1 VANGERAIL
10 RHGEA
15 EQNLDVFVG
24 SEGERGLD
32 IGRLL
37 KSTGMVALDYG
48 FANTAWCR
56 STISFVDGNQ
66 GALRYRGYPIEQLAA
81 QSCFG
86 EVSYLLF
93 HGELPSLA
101 QLDAWREA
109 ITVETLLDEGMR
121 QMFDACPREAHPM
134 VLLSAAVTAM
144 GAFHPELESPLA
156 TEQAAIHLLAK
167 VPTAAAFAYRRS
179 RGLPYV
185 YPQRSLDYSA
195 RFLHMTFA
203 IPGEDYAVDPIAARA
218 LDVLLLLHADHEQ
231 NCSTSTVRLVG
242 SSRASVFASVA
253 SGINAL
259 SGPLHGGANQEVLE
273 LLQRIHADGGNH
285 AKYLARAKDSED
297 SFRLPGFGHRIYQ
310 NYDPRA
316 GVLKSFADEI
326 VTREAA
332 QDPLLDIALALE
344 RAALTDD
351 YFVERHLYPNV
362 DFYSGILFRAL
373 GFPTR
378 MFPVLF
384 ALGRLPG
391 WIAQWKEMTE
401 DPDTRIGRPR
411 QVYVGPPQ
419 RDYLPFDRRG

>member
-1 VANGERAIL
+1 MSDDKAFL
-10 RHGEA
+10 RHGGV
-15 EQNLDVFVG
+15 EQPLEVFVG
-24 SEGERGLD
+24 TEGERGLD

-37 KSTGMVALDYG
+37 TSTGMVALDYG

-56 STISFVDGNQ
+56 SAISFVDGNA

-93 HGELPSLA
+93 HGELPSLT
-101 QLDAWREA
+101 QLDAWRDA

-121 QMFDACPREAHPM
+121 EMIHACPRGAHPM
-134 VLLSAAVTAM
+134 ALLAAAVTAM
-144 GAFHPELESPLA
+144 GAFHPELESALA
-156 TEQAAIHLLAK
+156 AEQAAIHLLAK

-179 RGLPYV
+179 HGLPYV
-185 YPQRSLDYSA
+185 YPQRSLDYTT
-195 RFLHMTFA
+195 RFLHMTFS
-203 IPGEDYAVDPIAARA
+203 IPGEDYVPDPVAARA

-273 LLQRIHADGGNH
+273 LLQTIHADGGNH
-285 AKYLARAKDSED
+285 AKYLARAKDHND
-297 SFRLPGFGHRIYQ
+297 PFRLPGFGHRIYRS
-310 NYDPRA
+310 YDPRA
-316 GVLKSFADEI
+316 GVLKGFADQL
-326 VTREAA
+326 VSQRAA
-332 QDPLLDIALALE
+332 QDPLLDIAQALE
-344 RAALTDD
+344 QAALTDD
-351 YFVERHLYPNV
+351 YFLERHLYPNV
-362 DFYSGILFRAL
+362 DFYSGVLFRAL

-391 WIAQWKEMTE
+391 WIAQWKEMAE

-411 QVYVGPPQ
+411 QVYVGPPR
-419 RDYLPFDRRG
+419 RDYLAIHERP

>member
-1 VANGERAIL
+1 MDDDRVIL
-10 RHGEA
+10 RQGGKEHPLE
-15 EQNLDVFVG
+15 VFVG
-24 SEGERGLD
+24 TEGERGLD

-37 KSTGMVALDYG
+37 SAAGMVALDYG

-56 STISFVDGNQ
+56 SAVSFVDGDA

-81 QSCFG
+81 QSCFS
-86 EVSYLLF
+86 EVTYLLF
-93 HGELPSLA
+93 HGELPSVD
-101 QLDAWREA
+101 QLNAWGEA
-109 ITVETLLDEGMR
+109 IAAETLLDEGMR
-121 QMFDACPREAHPM
+121 QMFDSCPREAQPM

-144 GAFHPELESPLA
+144 GAFHPELESALA
-156 TEQAAIHLLAK
+156 AERAAVNLLAK

-179 RGLPYV
+179 RGLPYA
-185 YPQRSLDYSA
+185 YPRRSLGYSS
-195 RFLHMTFA
+195 RFLHMTFS
-203 IPGEDYAVDPIAARA
+203 IPGEDWEVDPVATRA

-253 SGINAL
+253 AGINAL

-273 LLQRIHADGGNH
+273 LLQMIQADGGNY
-285 AKYLARAKDSED
+285 AKYLARAKDRD
-297 SFRLPGFGHRIYQ
+297 DPFRLPGFGHRIYK

-316 GVLKSFADEI
+316 GVLKSFADQL
-326 VTREAA
+326 VTRRAA
-332 QDPLLDIALALE
+332 ADPLLDIALALE
-344 RAALTDD
+344 QAALTDD
-351 YFVERHLYPNV
+351 YFLERHLYPNV

-373 GFPTR
+373 GFPVR

-384 ALGRLPG
+384 AVGRLPG

-411 QVYVGPPQ
+411 QVYVGPAQ
-419 RDYLPFDRRG
+419 REYVPLHLRA

>member
-1 VANGERAIL
+1 VSNERAVL
-10 RHGEA
+10 RHGKA
-15 EQNLDVFVG
+15 EQSLEVFVG
-24 SEGERGLD
+24 TEGERGLD

-37 KSTGMVALDYG
+37 SSTGMVALDYG

-56 STISFVDGNQ
+56 SSISFVDGDA

-81 QSCFG
+81 YSCFG
-86 EVSYLLF
+86 EVGYLLF
-93 HGELPSLA
+93 HGELPTLA

-121 QMFDACPREAHPM
+121 QMFDACPREAQPM
-134 VLLSAAVTAM
+134 VLLAAAVTAM
-144 GAFHPELESPLA
+144 GAFHPELESTLA
-156 TEQAAIHLLAK
+156 AEQAAIHLLAK
-167 VPTAAAFAYRRS
+167 VPTAAAFAHRRS
-179 RGLPYV
+179 RGLPYA
-185 YPQRSLDYSA
+185 YPRRSLDFSS
-195 RFLHMTFA
+195 RFLQMTFS
-203 IPGEDYAVDPIAARA
+203 IPGEDYEVDPVAARA

-273 LLQRIHADGGNH
+273 LLQQIHADGGNY
-285 AKYLARAKDSED
+285 ARFLARAKDRD
-297 SFRLPGFGHRIYQ
+297 DPFRLPGFGHRIYRS
-310 NYDPRA
+310 YDPRA
-316 GVLKSFADEI
+316 GVLKGFADEL
-326 VTREAA
+326 VGRRAA

-344 RAALTDD
+344 QAALTDD

-391 WIAQWKEMTE
+391 WIAQWKEMVE
-401 DPDTRIGRPR
+401 DPETRIGRPR
-411 QVYVGPPQ
+411 QVYVGPRR
-419 RDYLPFDRRG
+419 RDYRPIHERS

>member
-1 VANGERAIL
+1 VEDERAVL

-15 EQNLDVFVG
+15 EHPLEVFVG
-24 SEGERGLD
+24 TEGERGLD

-37 KSTGMVALDYG
+37 SSTGMVALDYG

-56 STISFVDGNQ
+56 SAVSFVDGKA
-66 GALRYRGYPIEQLAA
+66 GALRYRGYPIEQLAEH
-81 QSCFG
+81 SCFL

-101 QLDAWREA
+101 QLAEWREA

-121 QMFDACPREAHPM
+121 QMFDACPRDAHPM
-134 VLLSAAVTAM
+134 VLLSAAVAAM
-144 GAFHPELESPLA
+144 GAFHPELESTLA
-156 TEQAAIHLLAK
+156 AEQAAIHLLAK
-167 VPTAAAFAYRRS
+167 VPTAAAFSYRRS
-179 RGLPYV
+179 RGLPYA
-185 YPQRSLDYSA
+185 YPQRSLDYCS
-195 RFLHMTFA
+195 RFLQMTFS
-203 IPGEDYAVDPIAARA
+203 IPGEDYEVDPVAARA
-218 LDVLLLLHADHEQ
+218 LDVLFILHADHEQ

-253 SGINAL
+253 SGVNAL

-273 LLQRIHADGGNH
+273 LLQQIYADGGNY
-285 AKYLARAKDSED
+285 ARYLARAKDRED
-297 SFRLPGFGHRIYQ
+297 SFRLPGFGHRIYRS
-310 NYDPRA
+310 YDPRA
-316 GVLKSFADEI
+316 GVLKTFADQL
-326 VTREAA
+326 VTRQAG

-344 RAALTDD
+344 RTALTDD
-351 YFVERHLYPNV
+351 YFIERHLYPNV

-373 GFPTR
+373 GFPTL

-401 DPDTRIGRPR
+401 DPQTRIGRPR
-411 QVYVGPPQ
+411 QVYVGSP
-419 RDYLPFDRRG
+419 RREYLPISERG

>member
-1 VANGERAIL
+1 MSDERASL
-10 RHGEA
+10 RHAGGD
-15 EQNLDVFVG
+15 QPLDVFVG
-24 SEGERGLD
+24 TEGERGLD

-37 KSTGMVALDYG
+37 SSTGMVALDYG

-56 STISFVDGNQ
+56 SAISFVDGEV

-81 QSCFG
+81 ESCFG
-86 EVSYLLF
+86 EVCYLLF

-134 VLLSAAVTAM
+134 VLLAAAVTAM
-144 GAFHPELESPLA
+144 GAFHPELESTLA
-156 TEQAAIHLLAK
+156 AEQAAIHLLAK

-179 RGLPYV
+179 RGLPYA
-185 YPQRSLDYSA
+185 YPQRALDYSS
-195 RFLHMTFA
+195 RFLQMTFS
-203 IPGEDYAVDPIAARA
+203 IPGEDYVVDPVAARA
-218 LDVLLLLHADHEQ
+218 LDVLLILHADHEQ

-253 SGINAL
+253 SGVNAL

-273 LLQRIHADGGNH
+273 LLQRIHADGGNY
-285 AKYLARAKDSED
+285 AKYLARAKDRED
-297 SFRLPGFGHRIYQ
+297 PFRLPGFGHRIYKS
-310 NYDPRA
+310 YDPRA
-316 GVLKSFADEI
+316 GVLKAFADQL
-326 VTREAA
+326 VSRRAA

-344 RAALTDD
+344 HAALTDD
-351 YFVERHLYPNV
+351 YFVARHLYPNV

-419 RDYLPFDRRG
+419 RDYLPIHTRG

>member
-1 VANGERAIL
+1 VSEDRAFL
-10 RHGEA
+10 KHGDT
-15 EQNLDVFVG
+15 EQALEVVVG
-24 SEGERGLD
+24 TEGERGLD

-37 KSTGMVALDYG
+37 HSTGMMALDYG

-56 STISFVDGNQ
+56 SAISFVDGDL

-81 QSCFG
+81 HSCFG
-86 EVSYLLF
+86 EVAYLLF
-93 HGELPSLA
+93 HGELPTMPE
-101 QLDAWREA
+101 LDSWREA
-109 ITVETLLDEGMR
+109 ITHETLLDEGMR

-134 VLLSAAVTAM
+134 VLLGAAVTAM
-144 GAFHPELESPLA
+144 GAFHPELESTLA
-156 TEQAAIHLLAK
+156 VEQAAIHLLAK

-185 YPQRSLDYSA
+185 YPRRSLDYSA
-195 RFLHMTFA
+195 RFLDMTFSV
-203 IPGEDYAVDPIAARA
+203 PGEDYVVDPVAARA
-218 LDVLLLLHADHEQ
+218 LDVLLILHADHEQ

-273 LLQRIHADGGNH
+273 LLQTIHADGDNYH
-285 AKYLARAKDSED
+285 RYLARAKDRD
-297 SFRLPGFGHRIYQ
+297 DPFRLPGFGHRIYRS
-310 NYDPRA
+310 YDPRA
-316 GVLKSFADEI
+316 GVLKTFADEL
-326 VTREAA
+326 VGRRAG
-332 QDPLLDIALALE
+332 QDPLLEIARALE
-344 RAALTDD
+344 EAALTDD
-351 YFVERHLYPNV
+351 YFVSRHLYPNV

-391 WIAQWKEMTE
+391 WIAQWKEMTL
-401 DPDTRIGRPR
+401 DPETRIGRPR
-411 QVYVGPPQ
+411 QVYIGPPR
-419 RDYLPFDRRG
+419 RDYLPIGDRG

>member
-1 VANGERAIL
+1 VNDDKATL
-10 RHGEA
+10 RYGDA
-15 EQNLDVFVG
+15 EHSLEVFVG
-24 SEGERGLD
+24 TEGERGLD

-37 KSTGMVALDYG
+37 SSTGMVALDYG

-56 STISFVDGNQ
+56 SAISFVDGNA
-66 GALRYRGYPIEQLAA
+66 GALRYRGYPIEQLAV

-93 HGELPSLA
+93 HGELPGLA

-121 QMFDACPREAHPM
+121 QMFDACPRDAQPM
-134 VLLSAAVTAM
+134 VLLAAAVTAM
-144 GAFHPELESPLA
+144 GAFHPELESALA
-156 TEQAAIHLLAK
+156 AEQAAIHLLAK

-179 RGLPYV
+179 RGLPYA
-185 YPQRSLDYSA
+185 YPQRSLDYTA
-195 RFLHMTFA
+195 RFLHMMFSL
-203 IPGEDYAVDPIAARA
+203 PGEDYVPDPVAARA

-273 LLQRIHADGGNH
+273 LLQTIHADGGNY
-285 AKYLARAKDSED
+285 AKYLARAKDRND
-297 SFRLPGFGHRIYQ
+297 PFRLPGFGHRIYRS
-310 NYDPRA
+310 YDPRA
-316 GVLKSFADEI
+316 GVLKGFADQL
-326 VTREAA
+326 VGRRAA
-332 QDPLLDIALALE
+332 QDPLLDIAQALE
-344 RAALTDD
+344 QAALTDD
-351 YFVERHLYPNV
+351 YFIERHLYPNV
-362 DFYSGILFRAL
+362 DFYSGVLFRTL

-391 WIAQWKEMTE
+391 WIAQWKEMVE

-411 QVYVGPPQ
+411 QVYVGSPK
-419 RDYLPFDRRG
+419 RDYLPIHQRA